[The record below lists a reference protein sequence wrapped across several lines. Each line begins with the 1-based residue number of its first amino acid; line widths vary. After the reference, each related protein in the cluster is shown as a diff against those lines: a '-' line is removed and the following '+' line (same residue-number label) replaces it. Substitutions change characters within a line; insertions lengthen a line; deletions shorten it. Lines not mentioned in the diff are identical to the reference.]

1 MNWYLSILCERN
13 GYWTKLTASA
23 EKTSIVKKAINTEAN
38 SNSGA

>member
-1 MNWYLSILCERN
+1 MNWFLFIMCEWN

-23 EKTSIVKKAINTEAN
+23 EKTSIVKEAINTEAH